1 MKKHDGLLALL
12 ILLFCQALI
21 SSNAIKIASEYEF
34 SQQHYNATVFKFKN
48 TPVQPQRTL
57 ISLKTD
63 KAVSFR
69 VADDNFVNFFVPWSE
84 HVAGVTF
91 LRLRTTNLAASS
103 RNFTG
108 TLAVPISAEI
118 AGVPTVSPRC
128 ILYLKVLAVT
138 ELCPFISAI
147 SYTFSIDST
156 QSLFST
162 IGHVQVEVPS
172 GGETSYVLYLRDLSP
187 VFTLNPHTGALVLTS
202 RPLQKE
208 YKLRAIVVNPKTRSC
223 PITEN
228 YSDVL
233 VTVIVK
239 DLDRVSVQQITGTVN
254 VLNHVNN
261 LGKAGSVFAWLNL
274 TGASNRSSVQILNS
288 EANNYFEFVHTS
300 DSAYR
305 LQLRNDFSFS
315 PSVSQRQFNVN
326 FSVTDPVDQGQ
337 HFTGNFIVNPN
348 DRSLLGIDP
357 TNLEFFVSV
366 PECMPVGSIIFQFH
380 STIYN
385 QTLPHIKYRYN
396 MLQGNSYVHLDED
409 TGVLVIKSPLD
420 AESAPKLSI
429 FARIRDA
436 DNLRRLIFHTLT
448 VDVTDCNE
456 FAPSIANNA
465 TVHSVSESATV
476 GTTVL
481 TVDADDADAT
491 PSDLIVSI
499 AESPEVPFGIVGKR
513 IVVSRS
519 LDSETMAANYTLY
532 VRVSDQ
538 GQPIPRESL
547 AIYYVNINP
556 EDEFR
561 PEFESDS
568 CVVDLLRSDK
578 SFETGHFPALDL
590 DYPFAPVTYKI
601 FDDPLGG
608 RCFTISST
616 TGNLKLVCDLNG
628 VINDQIV
635 LSIVATDRA
644 GRESPKL
651 RVRFNILDNL
661 QFSTKRTRCVQHVR
675 SVTELYEANKKA
687 RNSHEVSVQMFE
699 SLQSRSFGDHLPNR
713 PPLLNSVLSSFSVPE
728 NIGIGQTVASF
739 FAEDQD
745 PYGSYNGRLQF
756 RIDSGNI
763 GYAFNVTQR
772 LDKFSTDETDDSEG
786 SRRVSLVVLNELD
799 REKRETYML
808 NITVCD
814 MGEPSYCSTLSHV
827 MIRVLDVNDN
837 SPLLESPV
845 FDVTVPEDTPIG
857 TEICRFSAT
866 DPDAGSNGTVRYSVS
881 DTNAFSIN
889 SNTGVLRTASRD
901 LLDRESVSVY
911 DLLVRAHDSGQPERS
926 SELHFR
932 VNIADEN
939 DHAPTFITKSPGPS
953 SSERLALTISED
965 IPVNSFLTRLIAVD
979 SDYGENGRIVY
990 SLSGVPKVLSH
1001 FVIDQDSGCLY
1012 LAKPLSAALSP
1023 YQLFVDARD
1032 SAIAPKRS
1040 RISLNINVVA
1050 AVPPPVYIIFSEA
1063 VYSFSLSEDVR
1074 VGTSVGRINTT
1085 IYPNIAASSSITVG
1099 YVITSGSGLGRFT
1112 IDQTGEI
1119 RTRIPLDRES
1129 QPAGLWLTVHAYL
1142 LAGQTVV
1149 THAEEKI
1156 SICQVYINLEDV
1168 NDYRPMPTEQTH
1180 YRLQLVEA
1188 APAGT
1193 VLLSSI
1199 PAMDQDLGD
1208 NASIVYAITDGNT
1221 AGHFRIEPE
1230 TGRLTTTELA
1240 VDREVADQFLLTVSL
1255 ADRGAPPLSTDLLVE
1270 IAVSDLNDSPP
1281 KFVRPLFQVTAIADS
1296 SAEGTSND
1304 DEQVL
1309 LTRLPAVDKDL
1320 LENATILYSLQPSG
1334 SGVRISKS
1342 TGELSIS
1349 RRLLRLDTGVGSN
1362 MMTFTVVAKDAGRL
1376 ELSAMAS
1383 VKLTIEQQQ
1392 PTLPEPDAGT
1402 AVDLFQIDVSG
1413 EDGADAV
1420 VRLFD
1425 NLALEDSVP
1434 RLLVTPAVTMATK
1447 MLFTLTGRGSEDFY
1461 MPQSGG
1467 RLQLI
1472 RRLSH
1477 ARQAVYN
1484 LTVGA
1489 RLGARLQTKSLLLLV
1504 SQSNRNSPMFS
1515 KPVYDTSVTEGANL
1529 QLLQVFATDPDP
1541 GPTGHLQYSL
1551 VSAAQSASLDHFSLE
1566 PLTGRLAAMPPPSP
1580 PLNHESAGIHELLVR
1595 AVDSYS
1601 TDRRFSLARVIV
1613 TVTNENEHYP
1623 VVVTARPSLPDLPA
1637 GASIAQRQY
1646 QAEALNKMSRSP
1658 QEPALLSASVLANAR
1673 PGYPLLQVYAFD
1685 LDSGRSGQLAYSVIS
1700 GNDLGLFDLDSETGQ
1715 LSTGKLLVDFAGH
1728 NLSLSLAVSDLGSP
1742 PKASLCLV
1750 SIRIINH
1757 EPNRPVVFGQH
1768 HYNVKIVEEAPPGS
1782 FVIKV
1787 DAKANDMPLVYSITS
1802 GNELGLFDIAPS
1814 TGVLIVK
1821 NPVDR
1826 ETHGDFFRLGVQV
1839 QAVDTRL
1846 AVLTEVLVNVLD
1858 VNDNRP
1864 AFLSDRLSDGV
1875 VSEDA
1880 QRGQIVREAGRPR
1893 PLTIKAADADFGVNQ
1908 ELTYEIADPAAD
1920 AAFSVDPVTGA
1931 IRVSQPLDRE
1941 TRDLYEFDV
1950 WVRDSG
1956 TPKRLRSAKPARVR
1970 IRILDVNDCPPQYSR
1985 ADYYTVLELPSY
1997 DGARLA
2003 RIRAYDRDLNNS
2015 VSLSIVSGNA
2025 DGLFQLHPVSGL
2037 LTLARPELLRE
2048 HYYFLVISA
2057 TDSVHVSLTNIS
2069 INARQ
2074 RTANLQLL
2082 PANLTVHV
2090 QENSA
2095 EVTTLAKFRPY
2106 PAPLNYPYRFSL
2118 ISPSEYFSVNSITG
2132 VLATTGRPM
2141 DAEQARRHVLL
2152 VRATAESKLGFAQV
2166 TVQVDDTNDNRP
2178 VFVNRPYN
2186 TIMFAGQPL
2195 GSVALIA
2202 RAIDADSGANGLVRY
2217 ELRNHHSEFWIN
2229 ATGGQVYT
2237 RKIIEQPAVFTL
2249 ELRAIDAGSPIQ
2261 QFSTVAATVQVVA
2274 NNTPV
2279 FPNGSVTVSVS
2290 ESLRPN
2296 SEIFTVQAEAP
2307 GSATL
2312 IYTIESGNVGE
2323 MFSLDFQTGVVKTTD
2338 KLDYETIP
2346 HYQLTVRVTEPSL
2359 KTFTDMQLVI
2369 NVTDVNDERPEFTA
2383 SSFDVTVSEHEDPQ
2397 RKVLLTA
2404 SATDRDS
2411 GAGGEVTYSIEELAD
2426 GSSDGASFSVDPT
2439 SGQLRLSLRLD
2450 YETKRQHQFWIVAAD
2465 RGSPSQSARVPVT
2478 IRVADYND
2486 CSPKFRLQTYNV
2498 SIAEQSRPGTFV
2510 AKVTAVDPDESSELT
2525 YSLES
2530 SFDAYQFR
2538 IDPEYGTIRYQP
2550 IQTSLGRT
2558 FRLAVL
2564 VTDSVHSD
2572 RAIVLVN
2579 LLPGPAGPPR
2589 CAEPLFHAKV
2599 LENSLP
2605 GSLLDQAQVRTI
2617 GGAELVYQSFSDKIN
2632 RLLDID
2638 RRTGRISTRVS
2649 LDREGPDPIRTLD
2662 FAVLASGSGGLHATC
2677 SVVISV
2683 LNENDNPPVFDPQ
2696 PTEIVLTEDA
2706 PVGTVAFRL
2715 RTTDLDDPNRP
2726 IDNYRL
2732 LNESPLFAVNTT
2744 SGLVTLKRSFASYT
2758 ASMAV
2763 DRADLRLHQLTVSAR
2778 DWEPPYHQT
2787 RLDLAVRFAPG
2798 PLPEF
2803 RLVCSGM
2810 ASASDDLRL
2819 SENSPAG
2826 TRLVSCRAQIN
2837 GSFTSAYQASLAF
2850 GESDVRLLIAGDNLT
2865 VVSSRPYDRER
2876 ESAIRFAL
2884 SARSAGTRPTLPTF
2898 RAFRLDILNQPD
2910 MPPAFETAEYNLEVS
2925 EAAPVGSTLLQARAV
2940 DPDGDFPLTY
2950 QLLPASGGGGG
2961 GGNDSGSASPLR
2973 IGQQSGLVTVAA
2985 PLDRDSPLATPRAY
2999 RLLATDSSGMTGEA
3013 RLVISLVD
3021 VNDEPLTWPTEDA
3034 SDSTMLSEDAP
3045 VDTEVARLSIRDRD
3059 DTDRPPVRFYFASRP
3074 PAEFDLTEDGRLM
3087 LSGQLDRERQ
3097 DAYEFDILAT
3107 DGVFTTERAWRQRV
3121 LVRDVNDNAP
3131 VCRQPLQKLK
3141 LSEGLAVGYAVATV
3155 VATDA
3160 DTQEK
3165 GLGLL
3170 EYFIVYSGNNSAEAA
3185 GLFSV
3190 DRHSGLV
3197 ILAAKLDRET
3207 ADWHSVTV
3215 LASDGKFNCS
3225 STLEIQVLDEND
3237 CEPEFTAR
3245 SLPPVPE
3252 DIPQGSVIGKVH
3264 AEDCDTGENRR
3275 IVYSIQP
3282 NVPEAAYFRIDPKS
3296 GIISVDFQKLDRETT
3311 PVHRIPVIATDSG
3324 VPQLSTTQTVSL
3336 TLMDVNDNPP
3346 EFVRSSLDFS
3356 LSESTPVGYE
3366 ITRLNATSK
3375 DDGNNAVIRYQL
3387 MDHDNYFSL
3396 SATEGT
3402 LTVKSALD
3410 YERQQVYYLTVKAYD
3425 LGEPPLSATAV
3436 VTVKVIDEND
3446 NAPEFP
3452 ADGFRVSVKENEPP
3466 GTPLSVKV
3474 LATDADSG
3482 ENGRLTYKILDGDP
3496 DRMFALDTNS
3506 GQLVVRTS
3514 PDRELK
3520 DSYTL
3525 TVMATDHGSTPFSA
3539 STTVK
3544 ITVLDVND
3552 CVPQFD
3558 RAEYAFVLQID
3569 DRGNVSQQ
3577 PYMDTGSFLP
3587 PDGNLIG
3594 VTDCDAPPNGAPFS
3608 WSILDGSPRYSISRG
3623 RVRAKPG
3630 GGYVTGT
3637 EKIRVQVC
3645 DSGDIIRCNHTTVSI
3660 RIVKADSV
3668 PPKILAVN
3676 MTSNFYYDCSLQ
3688 YISAMSSCCTTSRQ
3702 MYS

>member
-1 MKKHDGLLALL
+1 
-12 ILLFCQALI
+12 
-21 SSNAIKIASEYEF
+21 
-34 SQQHYNATVFKFKN
+34 
-48 TPVQPQRTL
+48 
-57 ISLKTD
+57 
-63 KAVSFR
+63 
-69 VADDNFVNFFVPWSE
+69 
-84 HVAGVTF
+84 
-91 LRLRTTNLAASS
+91 
-103 RNFTG
+103 
-108 TLAVPISAEI
+108 
-118 AGVPTVSPRC
+118 
-128 ILYLKVLAVT
+128 
-138 ELCPFISAI
+138 
-147 SYTFSIDST
+147 
-156 QSLFST
+156 
-162 IGHVQVEVPS
+162 
-172 GGETSYVLYLRDLSP
+172 
-187 VFTLNPHTGALVLTS
+187 
-202 RPLQKE
+202 
-208 YKLRAIVVNPKTRSC
+208 
-223 PITEN
+223 
-228 YSDVL
+228 
-233 VTVIVK
+233 
-239 DLDRVSVQQITGTVN
+239 
-254 VLNHVNN
+254 
-261 LGKAGSVFAWLNL
+261 
-274 TGASNRSSVQILNS
+274 
-288 EANNYFEFVHTS
+288 
-300 DSAYR
+300 
-305 LQLRNDFSFS
+305 
-315 PSVSQRQFNVN
+315 
-326 FSVTDPVDQGQ
+326 
-337 HFTGNFIVNPN
+337 
-348 DRSLLGIDP
+348 
-357 TNLEFFVSV
+357 
-366 PECMPVGSIIFQFH
+366 
-380 STIYN
+380 
-385 QTLPHIKYRYN
+385 
-396 MLQGNSYVHLDED
+396 
-409 TGVLVIKSPLD
+409 
-420 AESAPKLSI
+420 
-429 FARIRDA
+429 
-436 DNLRRLIFHTLT
+436 
-448 VDVTDCNE
+448 
-456 FAPSIANNA
+456 
-465 TVHSVSESATV
+465 
-476 GTTVL
+476 
-481 TVDADDADAT
+481 
-491 PSDLIVSI
+491 
-499 AESPEVPFGIVGKR
+499 
-513 IVVSRS
+513 
-519 LDSETMAANYTLY
+519 
-532 VRVSDQ
+532 
-538 GQPIPRESL
+538 
-547 AIYYVNINP
+547 
-556 EDEFR
+556 
-561 PEFESDS
+561 
-568 CVVDLLRSDK
+568 
-578 SFETGHFPALDL
+578 
-590 DYPFAPVTYKI
+590 
-601 FDDPLGG
+601 
-608 RCFTISST
+608 
-616 TGNLKLVCDLNG
+616 
-628 VINDQIV
+628 
-635 LSIVATDRA
+635 
-644 GRESPKL
+644 
-651 RVRFNILDNL
+651 
-661 QFSTKRTRCVQHVR
+661 
-675 SVTELYEANKKA
+675 
-687 RNSHEVSVQMFE
+687 
-699 SLQSRSFGDHLPNR
+699 
-713 PPLLNSVLSSFSVPE
+713 
-728 NIGIGQTVASF
+728 
-739 FAEDQD
+739 
-745 PYGSYNGRLQF
+745 
-756 RIDSGNI
+756 
-763 GYAFNVTQR
+763 
-772 LDKFSTDETDDSEG
+772 
-786 SRRVSLVVLNELD
+786 
-799 REKRETYML
+799 
-808 NITVCD
+808 
-814 MGEPSYCSTLSHV
+814 
-827 MIRVLDVNDN
+827 
-837 SPLLESPV
+837 
-845 FDVTVPEDTPIG
+845 
-857 TEICRFSAT
+857 
-866 DPDAGSNGTVRYSVS
+866 
-881 DTNAFSIN
+881 
-889 SNTGVLRTASRD
+889 
-901 LLDRESVSVY
+901 
-911 DLLVRAHDSGQPERS
+911 
-926 SELHFR
+926 
-932 VNIADEN
+932 
-939 DHAPTFITKSPGPS
+939 
-953 SSERLALTISED
+953 
-965 IPVNSFLTRLIAVD
+965 
-979 SDYGENGRIVY
+979 
-990 SLSGVPKVLSH
+990 
-1001 FVIDQDSGCLY
+1001 
-1012 LAKPLSAALSP
+1012 
-1023 YQLFVDARD
+1023 
-1032 SAIAPKRS
+1032 
-1040 RISLNINVVA
+1040 
-1050 AVPPPVYIIFSEA
+1050 
-1063 VYSFSLSEDVR
+1063 
-1074 VGTSVGRINTT
+1074 
-1085 IYPNIAASSSITVG
+1085 
-1099 YVITSGSGLGRFT
+1099 
-1112 IDQTGEI
+1112 
-1119 RTRIPLDRES
+1119 
-1129 QPAGLWLTVHAYL
+1129 
-1142 LAGQTVV
+1142 
-1149 THAEEKI
+1149 
-1156 SICQVYINLEDV
+1156 
-1168 NDYRPMPTEQTH
+1168 
-1180 YRLQLVEA
+1180 
-1188 APAGT
+1188 
-1193 VLLSSI
+1193 
-1199 PAMDQDLGD
+1199 
-1208 NASIVYAITDGNT
+1208 
-1221 AGHFRIEPE
+1221 
-1230 TGRLTTTELA
+1230 
-1240 VDREVADQFLLTVSL
+1240 
-1255 ADRGAPPLSTDLLVE
+1255 
-1270 IAVSDLNDSPP
+1270 
-1281 KFVRPLFQVTAIADS
+1281 
-1296 SAEGTSND
+1296 
-1304 DEQVL
+1304 
-1309 LTRLPAVDKDL
+1309 
-1320 LENATILYSLQPSG
+1320 
-1334 SGVRISKS
+1334 
-1342 TGELSIS
+1342 
-1349 RRLLRLDTGVGSN
+1349 
-1362 MMTFTVVAKDAGRL
+1362 
-1376 ELSAMAS
+1376 
-1383 VKLTIEQQQ
+1383 
-1392 PTLPEPDAGT
+1392 
-1402 AVDLFQIDVSG
+1402 
-1413 EDGADAV
+1413 
-1420 VRLFD
+1420 
-1425 NLALEDSVP
+1425 
-1434 RLLVTPAVTMATK
+1434 
-1447 MLFTLTGRGSEDFY
+1447 
-1461 MPQSGG
+1461 
-1467 RLQLI
+1467 
-1472 RRLSH
+1472 
-1477 ARQAVYN
+1477 
-1484 LTVGA
+1484 
-1489 RLGARLQTKSLLLLV
+1489 
-1504 SQSNRNSPMFS
+1504 
-1515 KPVYDTSVTEGANL
+1515 
-1529 QLLQVFATDPDP
+1529 
-1541 GPTGHLQYSL
+1541 
-1551 VSAAQSASLDHFSLE
+1551 
-1566 PLTGRLAAMPPPSP
+1566 
-1580 PLNHESAGIHELLVR
+1580 
-1595 AVDSYS
+1595 
-1601 TDRRFSLARVIV
+1601 
-1613 TVTNENEHYP
+1613 
-1623 VVVTARPSLPDLPA
+1623 
-1637 GASIAQRQY
+1637 
-1646 QAEALNKMSRSP
+1646 
-1658 QEPALLSASVLANAR
+1658 
-1673 PGYPLLQVYAFD
+1673 
-1685 LDSGRSGQLAYSVIS
+1685 
-1700 GNDLGLFDLDSETGQ
+1700 DSETGQ

-2069 INARQ
+2069 INARELGRGDHLGQ
-2074 RTANLQLL
+2074 IPAL
-2082 PANLTVHV
+2082 PG
-2090 QENSA
+2090 SA
-2095 EVTTLAKFRPY
+2095 EL
-2106 PAPLNYPYRFSL
+2106 YRFSL

-2579 LLPGPAGPPR
+2579 LLPGRPVR
-2589 CAEPLFHAKV
+2589 
-2599 LENSLP
+2599 P
-2605 GSLLDQAQVRTI
+2605 GALSRYSTLKCWRTACPAQVRTI

-2696 PTEIVLTEDA
+2696 PTEIVLAEDA
-2706 PVGTVAFRL
+2706 PAT
-2715 RTTDLDDPNRP
+2715 
-2726 IDNYRL
+2726 
-2732 LNESPLFAVNTT
+2732 VNTT

-3245 SLPPVPE
+3245 
-3252 DIPQGSVIGKVH
+3252 
-3264 AEDCDTGENRR
+3264 
-3275 IVYSIQP
+3275 
-3282 NVPEAAYFRIDPKS
+3282 
-3296 GIISVDFQKLDRETT
+3296 
-3311 PVHRIPVIATDSG
+3311 
-3324 VPQLSTTQTVSL
+3324 
-3336 TLMDVNDNPP
+3336 
-3346 EFVRSSLDFS
+3346 
-3356 LSESTPVGYE
+3356 
-3366 ITRLNATSK
+3366 
-3375 DDGNNAVIRYQL
+3375 
-3387 MDHDNYFSL
+3387 
-3396 SATEGT
+3396 
-3402 LTVKSALD
+3402 
-3410 YERQQVYYLTVKAYD
+3410 
-3425 LGEPPLSATAV
+3425 
-3436 VTVKVIDEND
+3436 
-3446 NAPEFP
+3446 
-3452 ADGFRVSVKENEPP
+3452 
-3466 GTPLSVKV
+3466 
-3474 LATDADSG
+3474 
-3482 ENGRLTYKILDGDP
+3482 
-3496 DRMFALDTNS
+3496 
-3506 GQLVVRTS
+3506 
-3514 PDRELK
+3514 
-3520 DSYTL
+3520 
-3525 TVMATDHGSTPFSA
+3525 
-3539 STTVK
+3539 
-3544 ITVLDVND
+3544 
-3552 CVPQFD
+3552 
-3558 RAEYAFVLQID
+3558 
-3569 DRGNVSQQ
+3569 
-3577 PYMDTGSFLP
+3577 
-3587 PDGNLIG
+3587 
-3594 VTDCDAPPNGAPFS
+3594 
-3608 WSILDGSPRYSISRG
+3608 
-3623 RVRAKPG
+3623 
-3630 GGYVTGT
+3630 
-3637 EKIRVQVC
+3637 
-3645 DSGDIIRCNHTTVSI
+3645 
-3660 RIVKADSV
+3660 
-3668 PPKILAVN
+3668 
-3676 MTSNFYYDCSLQ
+3676 
-3688 YISAMSSCCTTSRQ
+3688 
-3702 MYS
+3702 